1 MWPSENE
8 TNTINTQDWTSH
20 AENII
25 AKTKVEIEGFASKV
39 LEEAMRLV
47 ETLFADM
54 NGFHEVRTANT
65 NQTIAFATNDS
76 PNTFGVKPVD
86 NRVAKMSKVL
96 EQFTDNME

>member
-1 MWPSENE
+1 M
-8 TNTINTQDWTSH
+8 
-20 AENII
+20 
-25 AKTKVEIEGFASKV
+25 AKATKAKCGHPRLNKSCGKHNCQNKVEIEGFASKV

-54 NGFHEVRTANT
+54 NSFHEVRTAST
-65 NQTIAFATNDS
+65 NQTIAFATNAS